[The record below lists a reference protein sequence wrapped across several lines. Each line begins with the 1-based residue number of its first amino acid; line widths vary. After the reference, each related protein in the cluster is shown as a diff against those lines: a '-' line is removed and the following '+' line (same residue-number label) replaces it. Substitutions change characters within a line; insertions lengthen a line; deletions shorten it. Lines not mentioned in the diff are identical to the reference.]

1 MPDLGNITA
10 AYLADFGGK
19 PFVAGAISGLGV
31 LRGQSTYVSGGEE
44 LYFEQTILGKHSEL
58 GGLSYG
64 AQILFDGVNYEVI
77 HDPLPSSDSS
87 FCRVPVR
94 RLDPEEVREVVI
106 WGGGAGPNTTNL
118 VYFGGGA

>member
-1 MPDLGNITA
+1 MPDLGDITA

-19 PFVAGAISGLGV
+19 TFVAGGISGLAV

-77 HDPLPSSDSS
+77 HDPLPSSDST
-87 FCRVPVR
+87 FCRVPVK
-94 RLDPEEVREVVI
+94 RLDPEEAREVII
-106 WGGGAGPNTTNL
+106 WGGGAAPIEGL
-118 VYFGGGA
+118 IYFGGGA